1 MKKNRRG
8 LVAFLAILT
17 AVIGIAVAIGAYL
30 KKKAEA
36 IGEDLD
42 FDADFYDDDEFFEN
56 GSDDPIDETLDVQDS
71 NEIGVDDDED
81 FADSDDETDK

>member
-1 MKKNRRG
+1 MKKNKKG

-17 AVIGIAVAIGAYL
+17 AVVGIAVAIGAYL

-42 FDADFYDDDEFFEN
+42 FDTDFYDDDEFFES
-56 GSDDPIDETLDVQDS
+56 GSDEPLDESQESSDVQYTTETTD
-71 NEIGVDDDED
+71 IGVEDEE
-81 FADSDDETDK
+81 ETNK